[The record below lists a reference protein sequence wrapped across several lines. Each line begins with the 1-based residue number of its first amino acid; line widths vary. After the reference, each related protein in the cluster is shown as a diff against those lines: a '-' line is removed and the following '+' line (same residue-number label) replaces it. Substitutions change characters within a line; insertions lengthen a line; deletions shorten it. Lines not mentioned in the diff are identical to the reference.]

1 MFTLHISKAFDDKGM
16 YFSFL
21 LYIPCIISVI
31 FDQSRKIR
39 VSPVVWLM
47 SFIIQ
52 PETSKG
58 LVNIYNKIKLNF
70 VKYYTECCMALS
82 NISKQKKNVSFYH
95 ESLTNL

>member
-21 LYIPCIISVI
+21 PHIPCIISVI

-70 VKYYTECCMALS
+70 VKYYIECCMALS
-82 NISKQKKNVSFYH
+82 NISKQKKNVSFYPA
-95 ESLTNL
+95 S